1 MEGLRFTL
9 KLFPAGWLHWAYL
22 VYDFLFWCVCLCVC
36 MGKYYKLPL
45 QSLELPLLTV
55 VFLCLGL
62 DQSFVHGEVPDSES
76 VTVVVLSGA
85 FLSACRYTAWESPV
99 G

>member
-1 MEGLRFTL
+1 
-9 KLFPAGWLHWAYL
+9 
-22 VYDFLFWCVCLCVC
+22 

-76 VTVVVLSGA
+76 VAVVVLSGA
-85 FLSACRYTAWESPV
+85 FLSAAGTQPGNLQWVECQTSDKRFFVTRYSAYRNV
-99 G
+99 C